1 MAAFPSSSRALLGL
15 GRLLVATGVTVLAF
29 APLHSDWTNY
39 AIGGLTSGL
48 GTGLI
53 NGEMSNVA
61 IGIMPASRS
70 GMASGINSTMRIVGM
85 TAGFGGIGAVLT
97 AAVSHDLTSQADKL
111 HGPAPQ
117 RGRAGHR
124 SRHRRYQRCS
134 SLRARR
140 SARCLPR
147 RSRSR
152 LLHRHAHRLHRRACV
167 AFLGAIASFA
177 LIRRPQAEATVKSA
191 DRRPLADA
199 QAF

>member
-15 GRLLVATGVTVLAF
+15 GRLLVAIGDTVLAF
-29 APLHSDWTNY
+29 APLQSDWTNY

-85 TAGFGGIGAVLT
+85 TAGFGGIGAGLT
-97 AAVSHDLTSQADKL
+97 AAISHDLTSQADKL

-117 RGRAGHR
+117 RGALGTEVATGDINGAAASVPAALRGAFRAAADHAFSTGMRTAFIVGRASPSWAR
-124 SRHRRYQRCS
+124 SPASPS
-134 SLRARR
+134 SAGLK
-140 SARCLPR
+140 PR
-147 RSRSR
+147 RR
-152 LLHRHAHRLHRRACV
+152 
-167 AFLGAIASFA
+167 
-177 LIRRPQAEATVKSA
+177 
-191 DRRPLADA
+191 
-199 QAF
+199 